1 MKSSNQSP
9 NGRLTGKQL
18 AFAQEYPK
26 DFNATKAALR
36 AGYAKASAHITGHH
50 NIRNPKIWAMIE
62 HEFSK
67 RAMSLDEVLTRLTA
81 QARGELPTSESDAP
95 TGNTTRHD
103 TRAALELL
111 GKYHKLFV
119 DRLEIM
125 DWREDA
131 RKAGFEPSE
140 IFEEMVR
147 RAVEVQSEEAE

>member
-9 NGRLTGKQL
+9 NGRLTSKQTL
-18 AFAQEYPK
+18 FALEYPK
-26 DFNATKAALR
+26 DFNATQAAIR
-36 AGYAKASAHITGHH
+36 AGYAVASAKVTGHR
-50 NIRNPKIWAMIE
+50 NITNANVWARIE
-62 HEFSK
+62 HEFTK
-67 RAMSLDEVLTRLTA
+67 RAMSLDEVLSRLTA

-147 RAVEVQSEEAE
+147 QAVEAQSKEAE